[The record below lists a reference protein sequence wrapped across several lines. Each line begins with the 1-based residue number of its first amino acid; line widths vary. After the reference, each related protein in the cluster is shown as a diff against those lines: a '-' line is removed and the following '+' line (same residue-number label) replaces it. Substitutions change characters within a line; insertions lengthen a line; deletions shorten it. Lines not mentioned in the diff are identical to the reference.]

1 MNDPMPKTL
10 IISASPRKQNTD
22 FILGEIFKNVVGQK
36 EFIKLSTKNIKPC
49 LGYSAC
55 QKKFGCV
62 MKDDMTEIYKKLIWA
77 DTVIIGTP
85 DYFGNVS
92 GIMKNFIDRCHT
104 FYKYKKLKG
113 KKLIL
118 IMTGGQ
124 TTPNVLND
132 LKNSTWCFA
141 KYVFWGTPKY
151 FAFGDMDDLD
161 VKTSKSVAQK
171 VKKICEV

>member
-1 MNDPMPKTL
+1 MPKTL

-22 FILGEIFKNVVGQK
+22 FILGEILKNVSGQK
-36 EFIKLSTKNIKPC
+36 EFIKLSTKNIKTC
-49 LGYSAC
+49 LGCSAC

-62 MKDDMTEIYKKLIWA
+62 IKDDMTEIYKKLIWA
-77 DTVIIGTP
+77 DTVVIGTP

-104 FYKYKKLKG
+104 FYKYKKLKT

-124 TTPNVLND
+124 STPNVLKD

-141 KYVFWGTPKY
+141 KYVFWGEPRY
-151 FAFGDMDDLD
+151 FAFGDMDDVD
-161 VKTSKSVAQK
+161 VKKDNK
-171 VKKICEV
+171 VLSHITKIVKQINK